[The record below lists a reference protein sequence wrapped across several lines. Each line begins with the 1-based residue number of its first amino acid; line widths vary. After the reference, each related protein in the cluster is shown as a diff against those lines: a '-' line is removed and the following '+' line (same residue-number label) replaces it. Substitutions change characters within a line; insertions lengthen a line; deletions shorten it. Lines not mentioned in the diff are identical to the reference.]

1 MQGVYERFL
10 IQKFIRVDTTVP
22 HSTVQGRAPL
32 VVLSLWL
39 EQFQGG
45 FLLYSMSESQEFL
58 NTIFISL
65 LNIFIF
71 IFIFTEIRIS
81 KVAEAL
87 QCHFSRNQRQLQNEF
102 DRSVE
107 VDGVKNLVTVRL

>member
-1 MQGVYERFL
+1 MSSILDHDTAICVACRSSASVLGLKGIYPYSRL
-10 IQKFIRVDTTVP
+10 NKSVD
-22 HSTVQGRAPL
+22 
-32 VVLSLWL
+32 
-39 EQFQGG
+39 
-45 FLLYSMSESQEFL
+45 
-58 NTIFISL
+58 I
-65 LNIFIF
+65 
-71 IFIFTEIRIS
+71 TEIRIS